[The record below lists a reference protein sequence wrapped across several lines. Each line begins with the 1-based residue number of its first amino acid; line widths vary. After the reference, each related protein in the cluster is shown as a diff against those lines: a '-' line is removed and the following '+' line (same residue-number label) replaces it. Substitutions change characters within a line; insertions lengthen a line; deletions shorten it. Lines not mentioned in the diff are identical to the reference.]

1 MTSPS
6 VNPSPDITAYVDLRP
21 FDISD
26 QSIVDGAIAALQL
39 NLPGW
44 VPREGNTEVLI
55 LESVALE
62 IAEAIVAVNRLPGAV
77 VQALLLLAGVDRDYG
92 AAPIASATFTMGDGN
107 GYTIPAGTRVYL
119 PLGDGTTV
127 TFLVEP
133 PGLTIAAGDY
143 SGTVSII
150 GDIFTGSANGM
161 PAGTR
166 MVMADPLPFIESV
179 ELATDVA
186 DGRDTETDN
195 EWRDRGVARLS
206 RLSDALVVP
215 RHFEAA
221 ALERPEVVRALGID
235 LYDPFEAG
243 DPGDHPGHMTVAVLG
258 ENGAALSTEA
268 KDEIRADMEARAV
281 AVLVIHVIDITVVT
295 VALTAEVHLADGF
308 ESSTVIGA
316 IGDALTAYV
325 DPESW
330 AWGGIIRRNEII
342 SLVDRVD
349 GVDYVIDVS
358 IGGAPGDYTLTGVA
372 DLPKAGVVTVTA
384 DNP

>member
-1 MTSPS
+1 MTSPN
-6 VNPSPDITAYVDLRP
+6 VTPTPDLSAYVDLRL

-26 QSIVDGAIAALQL
+26 QTIVEGAIAALQF

-44 VPREGNTEVLI
+44 IPREGNTEILI
-55 LESVALE
+55 LESIALE
-62 IAEAIVAVNRLPGAV
+62 IAEGIVAVNRLPGAV
-77 VQALLLLAGVDRDYG
+77 VQAILLLAGVDRDYG
-92 AAPIASATFTMGDGN
+92 AAPVASATFTLGDTN
-107 GYTIPAGTRVYL
+107 GYTIPGGTRIYL
-119 PLGDGTTV
+119 SLDDGTTV

-133 PGLTIAAGDY
+133 PGLTVPAGEA

-150 GDIFTGSANGM
+150 GDEYTGAANGM

-221 ALERPEVVRALGID
+221 ALERAEVVRALGID
-235 LYDPFEAG
+235 LYDPQTG
-243 DPGDHPGHMTVAVLG
+243 PDPGDNPGHMTVAVLG
-258 ENGAALSTEA
+258 ENGAPLSTEA
-268 KDEIRADMEARAV
+268 KDLIRADLEDRAV
-281 AVLVIHVIDITVVT
+281 AVLVVHVIDITVVS
-295 VALTAEVHLADGF
+295 VAFGAQVHVADGF
-308 ESSTVIGA
+308 DSAVVIQS
-316 IGDALTAYV
+316 IKDTLTAYV
-325 DPESW
+325 DPLTW
-330 AWGGIIRRNEII
+330 VWGGVIRRNEII

-358 IGGAPGDYTLTGVA
+358 IGGGSGDYTLADVA
-372 DLPKAGVVTVTA
+372 DLPKAGVLTVTA